1 MEAEENL
8 VVGEDGRGVEAEEM
22 DGGVNG
28 AGVEGTSDVA
38 DEEAG
43 VVGGGGGGRG
53 GGVFFD

>member
-8 VVGEDGRGVEAEEM
+8 VVGEDGGGMEAEEM

-28 AGVEGTSDVA
+28 AGVEGASDVA

-43 VVGGGGGGRG
+43 VVGGRGGGRG